1 MALSKQRLK
10 YSFAHAF
17 RGVKDAYQ
25 TQQNFRIHLY
35 TALLTIIFSILFRIN
50 HYEWMIIV
58 ASIVL
63 VIVMELTNT
72 AIEYFADL
80 IKQEY
85 DLKIKIVKDISA
97 AAVLISVLLAVFV
110 GCIVFIPKIWS
121 LFL

>member
-1 MALSKQRLK
+1 MALSWKRLK
-10 YSFAHAF
+10 YSFTHAS
-17 RGVKDAYQ
+17 RGIKEAYQ

-35 TALLTIIFSILFRIN
+35 AALLAIIFSTLFRIN
-50 HYEWMIIV
+50 YYEWMIVI
-58 ASIVL
+58 ASIIL

-85 DLKIKIVKDISA
+85 DLKIRIVKDISA
-97 AAVLISVLLAVFV
+97 AAVLISVLLAIFVGGVVFV
-110 GCIVFIPKIWS
+110 PKIWN